1 MTFIV
6 KILFIG
12 DISGRSG
19 RKLIKQ
25 ILPQIKSK
33 YKPDLVIA
41 NCENAAGGLG
51 VTREILNELTAYG
64 IDFFTSGDHVWYI
77 KDFVPELHDVSLPIV
92 RPYNYEKTEK
102 LPGSGYRVLDLGKEG
117 KLMVVNLLGQSFM
130 RDHARSPFWTMDE
143 LLEQYQ
149 DQKDLNI
156 LVDFHAETTAEK
168 LCLAG
173 YLKDR
178 VSAVLGTH
186 THVATADARLI
197 GNTAYVTDVGMVGP
211 LNASLWIKWENAIH
225 NFKFPFK
232 MPPMIEEEGEM
243 VFNSILLELEHGKA
257 KSIKR
262 VDNVQTF

>member
-186 THVATADARLI
+186 THVPTCDNMVLPKGTLYITDIGMCGAIDSSLGVKADITIKMFLTAM
-197 GNTAYVTDVGMVGP
+197 NQHFE
-211 LNASLWIKWENAIH
+211 WESAGRKA
-225 NFKFPFK
+225 FRS
-232 MPPMIEEEGEM
+232 
-243 VFNSILLELEHGKA
+243 VLLDLQA
-257 KSIKR
+257 KTIVRIDKII
-262 VDNVQTF
+262 